1 MGQDVKDLSMSLFFW
16 DRFGLNRLTPASD
29 LPRPKDLRRRAM
41 NLLIT
46 KLICTFN
53 GYFYESAGVISG
65 FFPHRRQAT
74 ACATAIKTLV
84 NNDVQIC
91 GSQLTI
97 TL

>member
-1 MGQDVKDLSMSLFFW
+1 
-16 DRFGLNRLTPASD
+16 
-29 LPRPKDLRRRAM
+29 M
-41 NLLIT
+41 NLVIA

-53 GYFYESAGVISG
+53 GYFYESAGFMSG
-65 FFPHRRQAT
+65 FFAHRRQAI